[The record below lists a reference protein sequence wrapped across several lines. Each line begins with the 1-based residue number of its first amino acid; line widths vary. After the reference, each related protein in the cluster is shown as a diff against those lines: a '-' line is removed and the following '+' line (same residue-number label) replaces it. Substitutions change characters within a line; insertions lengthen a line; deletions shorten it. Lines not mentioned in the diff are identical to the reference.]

1 MGKGKIIRVVL
12 DTNVVVS
19 AILFGGPPGNLILQ
33 WKKGAIQP
41 LISQPIIDEYLRVL
55 AYPKFK
61 LTEQELN
68 FLFYQEILPF
78 FETVVTS
85 ANPLPEIIKDDPSD
99 DMFLHCAMAGRA
111 SIVVSGDR
119 HLLKLNSYEQIKIM
133 SPETFFS
140 TTLSI

>member
-19 AILFGGPPGNLILQ
+19 ALLFGGPPGNLILQ